1 VTGSATG
8 SARGRLLV
16 PGSAL
21 LWGLQFAVLVPAL
34 ALLLVSLYDATP
46 AEVGW
51 VLAVYNGAGFVAAL
65 VVPSWADRRGD
76 YLVPM
81 LGCAVLTLLLAGA
94 LWSVTALPLAVV
106 ALVVFGAP
114 AGVGV
119 SLLFAHLR
127 HEGAG
132 TPEVTRVRAV
142 VSFAWIAGPPLATF
156 LIASAGARALL
167 PALAVLAV
175 LNGVTTLGL
184 LARRRRNAQSGGA
197 TPGPPDDAISVSR
210 AGVLLVALG
219 FVLLQAANATVV
231 SVMALFTTR
240 DLGIDVVWSGVA
252 LGVAAA
258 AEIPAL
264 LALGRLGGR
273 SSDLALV
280 VSGSVVGVAYFLL
293 MAVVTGPVGLVAV
306 QLLNAWSFAV
316 IAGTGLGLFQRI
328 VARPGLASGLYAN
341 TRRLGGVVSGP
352 VIGLGGATALGYGA
366 AFLVCAAL
374 TAVGLLL
381 VVVALRAARAPAPV
395 SAGAR

>member
-1 VTGSATG
+1 VSSALE
-8 SARGRLLV
+8 RRLLV

-21 LWGLQFAVLVPAL
+21 LWGLQFAVLVPSL
-34 ALLLVSLYDATP
+34 ALLLVALYDATP

-51 VLAVYNGAGFVAAL
+51 VLAVYNAAGFVASL

-76 YLVPM
+76 HLLPM
-81 LGCAVLTLLLAGA
+81 LGCAVLTLLLAAVLGA
-94 LWSVTALPLAVV
+94 VTALPQAVV
-106 ALVVFGAP
+106 ALVVLGAP

-132 TPEVTRVRAV
+132 TPQVTRVRAV

-156 LIASAGARALL
+156 LIAAAGERALL

-175 LNGVTTLGL
+175 LNGLTTAGL
-184 LARRRRNAQSGGA
+184 MGSRRRRTAEGIPPS
-197 TPGPPDDAISVSR
+197 GPPDDAIPLPR
-210 AGVLLVALG
+210 ARVGLVLLG
-219 FVLLQAANATVV
+219 FVLLQAANSTVV

-240 DLGIDVVWSGVA
+240 DLGLDVVWSGVA

-264 LALGRLGGR
+264 LLLGKLNGR
-273 SSDLALV
+273 ISDLALV
-280 VSGSVVGVAYFLL
+280 VSGSAVGALYFVL
-293 MAVVTGPVGLVAV
+293 MTLVTGPVGLVAV

-328 VARPGLASGLYAN
+328 VARPRLASGLYAN

-352 VIGLGGATALGYGA
+352 VIGLGGATAWGYGG

-374 TAVGLLL
+374 TAVGVLL
-381 VVVALRAARAPAPV
+381 VALALRTAPAPAV
-395 SAGAR
+395 LAG

>member
-1 VTGSATG
+1 VTGSTG
-8 SARGRLLV
+8 GRLLV

-21 LWGLQFAVLVPAL
+21 LWGLQFAVLVPSL

-81 LGCAVLTLLLAGA
+81 LGCAGLTLLLAGA
-94 LWSVTALPLAVV
+94 LWWATALPLAVV
-106 ALVVFGAP
+106 ALVVLGAP

-142 VSFAWIAGPPLATF
+142 VSFAWIVGPPLATF

-175 LNGVTTLGL
+175 LNGATTLGL
-184 LARRRRNAQSGGA
+184 LAHRRRLAGSGGA
-197 TPGPPDDAISVSR
+197 VPGRPDDAIPVSR

-231 SVMALFTTR
+231 SVMALFTTG

-252 LGVAAA
+252 LGAAAA

-273 SSDLALV
+273 FSDLALV
-280 VSGSVVGVAYFLL
+280 VSGSVVGIAYFLL

-306 QLLNAWSFAV
+306 QLLNAWAFAV

-352 VIGLGGATALGYGA
+352 VIGLGGATAWGYSG

-381 VVVALRAARAPAPV
+381 VVVALRTTRAPAAV
-395 SAGAR
+395 SAGAG